1 MIPTQEDFLLDLDA
15 RVRSAVQATIQ
26 TVLDEELERLVGAGP
41 YERSDQRVDVRNG
54 RYERRVVTTAGEVG
68 VRVGRTRG
76 GGAATAPLGRYA
88 RRRPEID
95 AAVTQAYVG
104 GVWTRDMS
112 GVTEALLGKRI
123 GKSTVSRVTKR
134 LEDQVD
140 ELRREPLTEPILYL
154 YLDATFVDARWART
168 VENVS
173 ALVAYGIGLDGFRR
187 LLTVHI
193 GAQESEASWTELLA
207 ELVAR
212 GLTGVKLL
220 IRDEHAG
227 LIAAA
232 RKVLPEVQQQRC
244 TVHLMRNVYSH
255 VPRRHQK
262 RLAREVVAVLHASSL
277 DEAKRNL
284 KQFRL
289 QFAKQ
294 FPEAVECLER
304 GFGDATSYFA
314 FPDEHW
320 MRIRSTNG
328 LERLHGEIKRR
339 TRAAEPDAKRCRDRP
354 LAPVRPKREL
364 HDPAGELSESVRARE
379 IEGAAWPRWT
389 RGDEPCYPSRSARV
403 RSKGRRGLGGHV
415 ATSLA

>member
-1 MIPTQEDFLLDLDA
+1 MKQPTRSLRPDPNDLVLPTQEDFLVDLDTRI
-15 RVRSAVQATIQ
+15 RVAVQATIQ
-26 TVLDEELERLVGAGP
+26 LVLDEELERLVGAGP

-54 RYERRVVTTAGEVG
+54 RYDRRVVTTAGEVA
-68 VRVGRTRG
+68 VRVGRTRN
-76 GGAATAPLGRYA
+76 GGAATAPLGRYT

-95 AAVTQAYVG
+95 AAVRQAYVG
-104 GVWTRDMS
+104 GMSTRDMTS
-112 GVTEALLGKRI
+112 VTEALLGKSI
-123 GKSTVSRVTKR
+123 GRSTVSRVTKR

-140 ELRREPLTEPILYL
+140 ELRREPITEPIAYL

-173 ALVAYGIGLDGFRR
+173 ALVAYGVGPDGKRH
-187 LLTVHI
+187 LLGVHI
-193 GAQESEASWTELLA
+193 GAQESEASWTELLN

-212 GLTGVKLL
+212 GLSGVQLI

-232 RKVLPEVQQQRC
+232 RKVLPEAKQQRC
-244 TVHLMRNVYSH
+244 TVHLMRNVSSH
-255 VPRRHQK
+255 VPQRHQK
-262 RLAREVVAVLHASSL
+262 RLARELVAVLHADPL

-304 GFGDATSYFA
+304 GFADATTYYA
-314 FPDEHW
+314 FPETHW
-320 MRIRSTNG
+320 KRIRTTNG

-339 TRAAEPDAKRCRDRP
+339 TRAVGAFPDRASALRLITAVALQVTSIWSDRVY
-354 LAPVRPKREL
+354 LDMSL
-364 HDPAGELSESVRARE
+364 LTNHH
-379 IEGAAWPRWT
+379 AA
-389 RGDEPCYPSRSARV
+389 A
-403 RSKGRRGLGGHV
+403 
-415 ATSLA
+415 A